1 MVLAVDEEV
10 QGFSEEYTSKE
21 ELLKRLETLLDDR
34 TYKVKIMKRAKNLVR
49 GMNNGKKKNA
59 FHRSL
64 W

>member
-34 TYKVKIMKRAKNLVR
+34 TYKVKIMKRATHNGSPCSSKDFSSDNLIH
-49 GMNNGKKKNA
+49 K
-59 FHRSL
+59 
-64 W
+64 